1 MDAPGYP
8 TRQTN
13 QQTEPV
19 IEYRNPVVDE
29 TASTPAVDGIPQA
42 AVADWETLYTEDNP
56 VTDHQE
62 LIRILQDLKGRF
74 LNQFDKPGWYQLVWL
89 NEIYWIHISD
99 PDSGRFDSVLHY
111 SEHEKYNGFL
121 RP

>member
-8 TRQTN
+8 ICQTN

-29 TASTPAVDGIPQA
+29 TASTP